1 MFENALSIWQFSSPH
16 FEEVEQK
23 SSRMLAEYRMQL
35 KTNVAKESPDKR
47 IKLTE
52 LVLKLG
58 WQNVKTST
66 EWDEVT
72 TRIQEKLWQK
82 QDGSLLL
89 ASLWKAAEEMEQY
102 QKSLTDSAQA
112 WQIVADKIIEEQKAL
127 NAALLQKAYV
137 LITESGFM
145 TAFSTTVDG
154 SDVQKQAVREEDNL
168 RKGRKIELSQVQ
180 FRMRCCG

>member
-1 MFENALSIWQFSSPH
+1 
-16 FEEVEQK
+16 
-23 SSRMLAEYRMQL
+23 
-35 KTNVAKESPDKR
+35 
-47 IKLTE
+47 
-52 LVLKLG
+52 
-58 WQNVKTST
+58 
-66 EWDEVT
+66 
-72 TRIQEKLWQK
+72 
-82 QDGSLLL
+82 
-89 ASLWKAAEEMEQY
+89 MEQY

-112 WQIVADKIIEEQKAL
+112 WQIVGDKIIEEQKAL
-127 NAALLQKAYV
+127 NAALLQKSYV